1 MAIKAARPSG
11 VVTAVAVAAL
21 AVAGIAG
28 IAAAAKGGNGSG
40 NGNANGPDPK
50 PLVVSRSV
58 EGLLPG
64 VPNVLNISVTNSNKS
79 AIAVRTVTVSAT
91 DASAGCSASVLSFTP
106 RAPGQVIAAEATA
119 LVPVSVVMA
128 ADAPDACQG
137 STFPLRYTVSATKA
151 K

>member
-1 MAIKAARPSG
+1 MAIKAARPSS

-28 IAAAAKGGNGSG
+28 LTFAAKGGTGNG

-50 PLVVSRSV
+50 PLVVSGSV

-91 DASAGCSASVLSFTP
+91 DASAGCPASVLSFTP
-106 RAPGQVIAAEATA
+106 RSPGQRIAAEATA
-119 LVPVSVVMA
+119 LVPVSVIMA

-137 STFPLRYTVSATKA
+137 STFPLRYTVTATKA

>member
-1 MAIKAARPSG
+1 VA
-11 VVTAVAVAAL
+11 AVAVAAL

-28 IAAAAKGGNGSG
+28 VTFAAKGGNGNG
-40 NGNANGPDPK
+40 NGSANGNGPDPK
-50 PLVVSRSV
+50 PLVVSGSV

-79 AIAVRTVTVSAT
+79 AIDIRTVTVSAT
-91 DASAGCSASVLSFTP
+91 DASAGCPASVLSFTP
-106 RAPGQVIAAEATA
+106 RSPGQRIAAEATA

-137 STFPLRYTVSATKA
+137 STFPLRYTVTATKA

>member
-1 MAIKAARPSG
+1 MARTAARPSS
-11 VVTAVAVAAL
+11 VVAAVAVAAL
-21 AVAGIAG
+21 AVAGVAG
-28 IAAAAKGGNGSG
+28 IATAAKGGNGSG
-40 NGNANGPDPK
+40 GGPDPK
-50 PLVVSRSV
+50 PLVVSGSV

-91 DASAGCSASVLSFTP
+91 DASAGCPASVLSFTP

-119 LVPVSVVMA
+119 LVPVAVVMA

-137 STFPLRYTVSATKA
+137 STFPLRYTVAATKA